1 MTGHPKRPDK
11 KTYPALTP
19 DFESI
24 NTPGLYVI
32 GAASHGLD
40 RYRYENR
47 STVHMACIHM
57 LHTVQCYIHLL
68 HSYSA
73 YGHIHTSHI
82 LIVHCAGA

>member
-19 DFESI
+19 EFESI

-40 RYRYENR
+40 RYRYGNR
-47 STVHMACIHM
+47 SAVHMACIHM

-68 HSYSA
+68 HS
-73 YGHIHTSHI
+73 
-82 LIVHCAGA
+82 